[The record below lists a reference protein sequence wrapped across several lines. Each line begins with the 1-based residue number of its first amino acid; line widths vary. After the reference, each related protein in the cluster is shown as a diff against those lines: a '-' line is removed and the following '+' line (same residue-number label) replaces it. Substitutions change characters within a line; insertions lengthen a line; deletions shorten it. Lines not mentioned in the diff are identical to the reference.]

1 MSVSEELARF
11 VRTSLE
17 RGVERGRVE
26 AVLLEAGWRRERVE
40 EALGAFAESEFP
52 VPVPRPRPYL
62 SPREAFLYLLLF
74 TTLYLS
80 AFNLGG
86 LLFEL
91 IEVAVPDPAD
101 PVRHGLQV
109 SWNVANLVVAFPVYV
124 LLARRQERELR
135 DEPAARGSKVR
146 KWLTYGTLFVA
157 AGFLIGDLVALVY
170 GFLEGD
176 LTLRFFLKV
185 LVVAAIAGTVFTYY
199 LRDLRGDET

>member
-1 MSVSEELARF
+1 MGVSEELTRF

-17 RGVERGRVE
+17 RGVERERIE
-26 AVLLEAGWRRERVE
+26 AVLLAAGWREERVE
-40 EALGAFAESEFP
+40 EALGAFAESDFA
-52 VPVPRPRPYL
+52 VPVPRPRAYL

-74 TTLYLS
+74 TTLYIS

-91 IEVAVPDPAD
+91 IEAAVPDPAD
-101 PVRHGLQV
+101 PVRHGLDV
-109 SWNVANLVVAFPVYV
+109 SWHVANLVVAFPVYV
-124 LLARRQERELR
+124 LLARRQEKELR
-135 DEPAARGSKVR
+135 DDPAARASKVR

-176 LTLRFFLKV
+176 LTLRFFLNV

-199 LRDLRGDET
+199 LRDLRRDET